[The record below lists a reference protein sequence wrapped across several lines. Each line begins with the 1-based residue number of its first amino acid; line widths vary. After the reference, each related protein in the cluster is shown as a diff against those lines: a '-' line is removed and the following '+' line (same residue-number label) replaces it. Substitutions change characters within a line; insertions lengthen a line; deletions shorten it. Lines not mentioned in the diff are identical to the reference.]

1 MPSWRRVFHSR
12 EAWIESMAG
21 QCPPENAGPRAHVA
35 GAQTGAGR
43 GAGASDWPF
52 AEPPPYPADDEG
64 SDDPADQ

>member
-21 QCPPENAGPRAHVA
+21 QCPPPHPAEGFIRTWPW
-35 GAQTGAGR
+35 G
-43 GAGASDWPF
+43 DWPF

-64 SDDPADQ
+64 REVPDE